1 MRNCFRVAVLTFFGA
16 ASAFSQSATKPAPAA
31 TNQLMPLP
39 STVQPAEGEL
49 PITSAFSVSLRG
61 YTEPRLERASQ
72 RFMHNLAGV
81 TGLSIGRATEDL
93 SKPVLIVTTDHAS
106 GAIQDVDE
114 EESYTLDVK
123 PTQAT
128 LHAPNVLGTLHGLQT
143 FLQLVHVTP
152 TGFAA
157 PAVHIEDRPRFPWR
171 GLMIDSGRH
180 FTPIDVLKRNIDGME
195 AVKLNVL
202 HWHLSE
208 NQGFRVESKSFP
220 KLTELGSDGLFYT
233 QAEVREI
240 IEYARDRGIR
250 VIPEFDMP
258 GHATAWFVGY
268 PQIASGAGPYKI
280 EREWGVF
287 DPAMDPTND
296 ATYKFL
302 EKLLAEM
309 TALFPDAYFHIGGDE
324 VNGKEWDANPKIQAF
339 MKAHGLK
346 NNKDLQHYFNQHVE
360 KILEKHHK
368 IMVGWDEILAPGL
381 PKDSV
386 VQSWRGQNSLAEAIK
401 LGYRGLLSYGYYLD
415 MMSPAS
421 KHYLVDPMSQDAAL
435 LSDDE
440 KKRILGGEACMWS
453 EYITPED
460 IDSRIW
466 PRTTVVAERLWS
478 PQSTLD
484 VESMYARL
492 GAESRRLES
501 LGLTHRAS
509 EDRMLRR
516 LAGTEDIAALRVLAD
531 VVEPVKEYDRENLH
545 GPGSIATPLDRIIDA
560 VPPESE
566 AARRFA
572 VLVDQFIT
580 GKMQNAVLEKKIRA
594 DLTLWSQNYDQLEPL
609 FNSSFI
615 VAEAEPV
622 SQNLSALGNAGLQAL
637 EYIDK
642 REPAPAD
649 WIAQQLQLVKK
660 ADVKQADLLLMIGPS
675 VQKLV
680 EASGD
685 TSNK

>member
-1 MRNCFRVAVLTFFGA
+1 
-16 ASAFSQSATKPAPAA
+16 
-31 TNQLMPLP
+31 
-39 STVQPAEGEL
+39 
-49 PITSAFSVSLRG
+49 
-61 YTEPRLERASQ
+61 
-72 RFMHNLAGV
+72 
-81 TGLSIGRATEDL
+81 
-93 SKPVLIVTTDHAS
+93 
-106 GAIQDVDE
+106 
-114 EESYTLDVK
+114 
-123 PTQAT
+123 
-128 LHAPNVLGTLHGLQT
+128 
-143 FLQLVHVTP
+143 
-152 TGFAA
+152 
-157 PAVHIEDRPRFPWR
+157 
-171 GLMIDSGRH
+171 
-180 FTPIDVLKRNIDGME
+180 
-195 AVKLNVL
+195 
-202 HWHLSE
+202 
-208 NQGFRVESKSFP
+208 
-220 KLTELGSDGLFYT
+220 
-233 QAEVREI
+233 
-240 IEYARDRGIR
+240 
-250 VIPEFDMP
+250 
-258 GHATAWFVGY
+258 
-268 PQIASGAGPYKI
+268 
-280 EREWGVF
+280 
-287 DPAMDPTND
+287 
-296 ATYKFL
+296 
-302 EKLLAEM
+302 
-309 TALFPDAYFHIGGDE
+309 
-324 VNGKEWDANPKIQAF
+324 
-339 MKAHGLK
+339 
-346 NNKDLQHYFNQHVE
+346 
-360 KILEKHHK
+360 
-368 IMVGWDEILAPGL
+368 
-381 PKDSV
+381 
-386 VQSWRGQNSLAEAIK
+386 
-401 LGYRGLLSYGYYLD
+401 
-415 MMSPAS
+415 
-421 KHYLVDPMSQDAAL
+421 MSQDAAL

-478 PQSTLD
+478 PQSTPD

>member
-478 PQSTLD
+478 PQSTPD

>member
-1 MRNCFRVAVLTFFGA
+1 
-16 ASAFSQSATKPAPAA
+16 
-31 TNQLMPLP
+31 
-39 STVQPAEGEL
+39 
-49 PITSAFSVSLRG
+49 
-61 YTEPRLERASQ
+61 
-72 RFMHNLAGV
+72 MHNLAGV

-106 GAIQDVDE
+106 AAIQDVDE
-114 EESYTLDVK
+114 DESYTLDVK

-143 FLQLVHVTP
+143 FLQLVQVTP
-152 TGFAA
+152 TGFSA

-180 FTPIDVLKRNIDGME
+180 FTPVDVLKRNMDGME

-208 NQGFRVESKSFP
+208 NQGFRVESKSLP
-220 KLTELGSDGLFYT
+220 RLTELGSDGLFYT

-309 TALFPDAYFHIGGDE
+309 TALFPDSYFHIGGDE

-339 MKAHGLK
+339 MRARGLK
-346 NNKDLQHYFNQHVE
+346 NNQDLQHYFNERVE

-440 KKRILGGEACMWS
+440 KNRILGGEACMWS

-466 PRTTVVAERLWS
+466 PRTAVVAERLWS

-516 LAGTEDIAALRVLAD
+516 LAGTEDIAALHVLAD

-572 VLVDQFIT
+572 VLVDQFIA
-580 GKMQNAVLEKKIRA
+580 GRLQDAVLEKKIRA
-594 DLTLWSQNYDQLEPL
+594 DLTLWSQNHDQLQPL
-609 FNSSFI
+609 FKSSFI

-685 TSNK
+685 PSNK

>member
-1 MRNCFRVAVLTFFGA
+1 
-16 ASAFSQSATKPAPAA
+16 
-31 TNQLMPLP
+31 
-39 STVQPAEGEL
+39 
-49 PITSAFSVSLRG
+49 
-61 YTEPRLERASQ
+61 
-72 RFMHNLAGV
+72 MHNLAGV